1 MPLLTRPG
9 PHRVSEHRLEGQT
22 QLVSELHF
30 LTYDQVVGTWHGI
43 SDLQSSSRPADANA
57 VPVTAV
63 LLPAKLMLI
72 PAGSQLMANFK
83 KRQIFVL
90 FLFLTHCRRVV
101 GPQGGVK
108 DWQAEVFCVSEC
120 QTGFPAC

>member
-1 MPLLTRPG
+1 MGEEDPESIGESPGEIQGKTESETEIEQITGKGRLDLRSGSSETPLLTRPG

-30 LTYDQVVGTWHGI
+30 LTYDQVADTQHGI
-43 SDLQSSSRPADANA
+43 SDPQSSSRPADANA

-72 PAGSQLMANFK
+72 PAGS
-83 KRQIFVL
+83 
-90 FLFLTHCRRVV
+90 
-101 GPQGGVK
+101 
-108 DWQAEVFCVSEC
+108 
-120 QTGFPAC
+120 

>member
-30 LTYDQVVGTWHGI
+30 LTYGQVAGTRHGI

-57 VPVTAV
+57 APVTAA
-63 LLPAKLMLI
+63 LLPATLTLI
-72 PAGSQLMANFK
+72 PAGSQLMATFQKEANF
-83 KRQIFVL
+83 RSVFVSDSL
-90 FLFLTHCRRVV
+90 
-101 GPQGGVK
+101 
-108 DWQAEVFCVSEC
+108 
-120 QTGFPAC
+120 